1 MRHVSLIS
9 TDEEAIKANNP
20 GNLALIVDSDA
31 QYAWPP
37 QDPSRLPNP
46 PPPPSYASAFVYG
59 DEGFNPQLRP
69 SNTATRRRP
78 ARKTD
83 DKGDGW
89 VSGDGES
96 EGSHRSGSS
105 PEPYLSDYDDENWG
119 PRSAGEEHDEQLRR
133 LESKVRRG
141 SEGWEIRPSAAAW
154 NMPQG
159 NFGREGP
166 GPAWLE
172 QGRYNVYEPTYD
184 ESSDSE

>member
-1 MRHVSLIS
+1 MLI
-9 TDEEAIKANNP
+9 
-20 GNLALIVDSDA
+20 LDSDA

-46 PPPPSYASAFVYG
+46 PPPPSHASAFVYG
-59 DEGFNPQLRP
+59 DNGFNPALRP

-78 ARKTD
+78 VERRYED
-83 DKGDGW
+83 GDGW
-89 VSGDGES
+89 ISGEGEED
-96 EGSHRSGSS
+96 EGSVGSRGSS

-119 PRSAGEEHDEQLRR
+119 PKLAGEEHDEQLRR
-133 LESKVRRG
+133 MEGRTRRG
-141 SEGWEIRPSAAAW
+141 SEGWEVRPSVAAW
-154 NMPQG
+154 NMPSEG
-159 NFGREGP
+159 FGREGP